1 MAPTI
6 GLVGCGRWGSHHLR
20 ILNELKSTG
29 RIQRVVVCD
38 IDADKRR
45 EIQADAVYASLDE
58 MLNGESLDGLAIVT
72 PPETHVGLAR
82 QGLAHGLPLLVEK
95 PLAANAAEAD
105 SFLTS
110 LDETTVM
117 VVGYILRHH
126 HGIARLH
133 SDDVRASLGKIQS
146 VKYLRTTTRK
156 RPPKAYPIATLGVH
170 ALDLISWFL
179 DRPLMSGE
187 VVSKVA
193 APDSA
198 SVNLAFPSGQN
209 GGFEVAWSASEEQRL
224 LHVNGTTGQA
234 SLDFGS
240 GLLTLNTNGASAT
253 LQSTGEE
260 PLLAEWNHFLHHI
273 QRGHPYVFPPVDRL
287 HDQSMW
293 LHAHGGEDSL

>member
-20 ILNELKSTG
+20 VLNELKAAG
-29 RIQRVVVCD
+29 RIHRVAVCD
-38 IDADKRR
+38 IDVQKRR

-58 MLNGESLDGLAIVT
+58 MLDSESLEGLAIVT
-72 PPETHVGLAR
+72 PPETHVELAR
-82 QGLAHGLPLLVEK
+82 QGLSHALPLLVEK

-105 SFLTS
+105 QFLTS
-110 LDETTVM
+110 LDEASVM

-126 HGIARLH
+126 HGIVQLR
-133 SDDVRASLGKIQS
+133 SEDVRASLGEIQS
-146 VKYLRTTTRK
+146 VNYLRTTTRK
-156 RPPKAYPIATLGVH
+156 RPPNAQPITTLGVH

-179 DRPLMSGE
+179 DQPLMSGE
-187 VVSKVA
+187 VVAKA
-193 APDSA
+193 TTPDHA
-198 SVNLAFPSGQN
+198 SVSIAFPSGQK

-224 LHVNGTTGQA
+224 LLVTGTSGQT

-240 GLLTLNTNGASAT
+240 GLLTLNTNVASTT

-260 PLLAEWNHFLHHI
+260 PLLAEWNHFLRHI
-273 QRGHPYVFPPVDRL
+273 QRGRPYVFPPVERL
-287 HDQSMW
+287 HDQSVW